1 MPISCCGCGC
11 GCGRNDDD
19 GCNSL
24 VPEGCCIADGGG
36 CSVAFDRCIVARGP
50 LGDASTRC
58 SVFFSVCGEEACVR
72 CSVLLPF
79 SAGVPVG
86 DA

>member
-1 MPISCCGCGC
+1 
-11 GCGRNDDD
+11 
-19 GCNSL
+19 
-24 VPEGCCIADGGG
+24 
-36 CSVAFDRCIVARGP
+36 
-50 LGDASTRC
+50 
-58 SVFFSVCGEEACVR
+58 VCGEEACVR